1 MIFLAFLC
9 NLWYNIFIKNEKG
22 VEA

>member
-9 NLWYNIFIKNEKG
+9 YFNVGFLLGKPRH
-22 VEA
+22 